1 MNKIKILVLV
11 LVIAASPFITKAGEI
26 IQITEATRHLVPNG
40 KSHDAIDGDWIM
52 KNDKVI
58 AVIGNA
64 ALGREANMRAQSVQG
79 AVIDFTSLADNN
91 DYLVAYYPQGSPGPD
106 SRSNP
111 VMFADKIVVIK
122 EKGNEII
129 LQAVRHATK
138 AYPYQ
143 SVTEYVL
150 REGEDFLRVHT
161 TFSNPGNKKVVVP
174 VEDVIRLDQDITDAS
189 AIGTHH
195 LAFIYNKWYDAAY
208 GLYHPAGVY
217 VPGAPKTGHDPGV
230 GMPVLAYRRNGA
242 VDTSR
247 TVVLNPKQNI
257 RLTRYLMFGK
267 DVVTIQKSIS
277 ALENK
282 RKTSPGTT
290 VTIQDSNKKPVEK
303 VFLEILN
310 DRKERVSFGITDRQG
325 NIEVPLEPG
334 SYKLNAAKIGH
345 DTISSDLVVTNKP
358 GHLQL
363 TLQPLTS
370 ILFEVKEAGS
380 GRRIPYRIEFK
391 GIENTPDPYLG
402 TFKRAQGTNNFYYA
416 LNKGET
422 RVPIPPG
429 RYLAAISRGPEYR
442 TEYREISIGRGESGV
457 IKADLQRLYSS
468 PQWVIADLH
477 NHTTRS
483 GDNDADTKDRVINF
497 SAAGIE
503 FAPATE
509 HNRISSFTGE
519 IKMLGIEEYISSA
532 AGIELT
538 GPPGKSPNHENAFPL
553 HIMEGRQGGGSP
565 GIDPDP
571 YVQLERL
578 YNYDGEK
585 FKFIQHNHPSIPQLY
600 YDKNSDGIPD
610 NGYGTRKFTQA
621 IEIQDLMY
629 EILRSTD
636 EHATAK
642 EKDNRGFQWLQ
653 MLNQGD
659 KIFGTATSDCHI
671 VGPASGERFIYVYAT
686 QDAPDKIDAVEIARN
701 AKRGHMI
708 MTNGPFLKVDINGYL
723 PGEELKSNGSFSMN
737 IEVYTNNEVE
747 IDRIQVLIN
756 GRQDRNLNFTRESH
770 PSLFSAFPLQ
780 FKHSF
785 PLVLEKDANV
795 IVVATGNRKPVQQRL
810 NNPSKENPP
819 VAISNPFFVDVDW
832 NGFVPNK
839 DTLGEP
845 LPVVHRASGKGEN

>member
-1 MNKIKILVLV
+1 MNKTKIVVLA
-11 LVIAASPFITKAGEI
+11 IFMAASPFVTKAGEI

-52 KNDKVI
+52 KNDKVV

-64 ALGREANMRAQSVQG
+64 IIGREANMRAQSVQG

-91 DYLVAYYPQGSPGPD
+91 DYLVAYYPHGSPAPD

-111 VMFADKIVVIK
+111 VMFADKIVVVK

-129 LQAVRHATK
+129 LQSIRYATK

-150 REGEDFLRVHT
+150 KDGEDFLRVHT
-161 TFSNPGNKKVVVP
+161 TLSNPGNKKVLVP
-174 VEDVIRLDQDITDAS
+174 VEDVIRLDQDITEAS
-189 AIGTHH
+189 AIGRHR
-195 LAFIYNKWYDAAY
+195 LAFMYNKWYDAAY

-230 GMPVLAYRRNGA
+230 GLPVLTYRRNGA
-242 VDTSR
+242 VDTSK
-247 TVVLNPKQNI
+247 TVILNPKQNI
-257 RLTRYLMFGK
+257 RLTRYLVYGK
-267 DVVTIQKSIS
+267 DVATIQKSIS
-277 ALENK
+277 MLENK
-282 RKTSPGTT
+282 RETATGTIIN
-290 VTIQDSNKKPVEK
+290 IQDSNKKPVEK

-310 DRKERVSFGITDRQG
+310 DQKELISFGITDRQG

-334 SYKLNAAKIGH
+334 SYKLNATKIGH
-345 DTISSDLVVTNKP
+345 DTISSDLVVVNKP
-358 GHLQL
+358 GRLQL

-370 ILFEVKEAGS
+370 ILFEVKESVS
-380 GRRIPYRIEFK
+380 GRQIPYRIEFK
-391 GIENTPDPYLG
+391 GIGETRDPYLG
-402 TFKRAQGTNNFYYA
+402 TSKRAQGTNNFYYA

-422 RVPIPPG
+422 RVPVSPG
-429 RYLAAISRGPEYR
+429 RYLVAISRGPEYK
-442 TEYREISIGRGESGV
+442 TEYREVNIQRGESGLV
-457 IKADLQRLYSS
+457 KADLQRLYSS
-468 PQWVIADLH
+468 PQWVIADFH

-483 GDNDADTKDRVINF
+483 GDNDSDTKDRVINF

-509 HNRISSFTGE
+509 HNRISSFTNE
-519 IKMLGIEEYISSA
+519 IKMLGIEAYISSA

-553 HIMEGRQGGGSP
+553 HIREGEQGGGAP

-585 FKFIQHNHPSIPQLY
+585 FKFIQHNHPFIPQLY

-610 NGYGTRKFTQA
+610 SGYGTRKFTQA

-629 EILRSTD
+629 EILSSTN
-636 EHATAK
+636 ERATTK
-642 EKDNRGFQWLQ
+642 EKNNRAFQWLQ

-659 KIFGTATSDCHI
+659 KIFGTATSDCHM
-671 VGPASGERFIYVYAT
+671 VGPASGERFVYVHAT
-686 QDAPDKIDAVEIARN
+686 QDAPDRIDATEIARS

-708 MTNGPFLKVDINGYL
+708 MTNGPFLKVDVNGYL
-723 PGEELKSNGSFSMN
+723 PGEELKSNGNLSMN

-756 GRQDRNLNFTRESH
+756 GRQDKNLNFTRKSH

-780 FKHSF
+780 FKHTF
-785 PLVLEKDANV
+785 PLMLEKDANV
-795 IVVATGNRKPVQQRL
+795 IVVATGSRSPAQHKL
-810 NNPSKENPP
+810 NNPSKEKPP

-845 LPVVHRASGKGEN
+845 LPVVHPAPPKAEN